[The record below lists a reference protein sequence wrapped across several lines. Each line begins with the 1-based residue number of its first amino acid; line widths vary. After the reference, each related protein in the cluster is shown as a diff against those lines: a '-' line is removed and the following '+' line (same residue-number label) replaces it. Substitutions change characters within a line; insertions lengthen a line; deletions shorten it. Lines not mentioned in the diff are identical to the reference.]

1 MRRHTPFA
9 LCALC
14 AGAAGCQAL
23 EPPPLP
29 PQIISIRVESDPG
42 KPLRGAQ
49 ILYQGEKKATT
60 GADGVGKLELGGRDG
75 ESFDIEVSCPARYL
89 SPERPIQVILKR
101 LADPSKSPEYS
112 ASCPPKTR
120 TVVVAIRADGGP
132 NAPVG
137 NMPVTYLGREIAR
150 TDESGAAHFV
160 RPFTPGET
168 FDLVIDTRDKQ
179 YEGLRPQNP
188 MATFVVGQRDDIF
201 TFDQK
206 FDREQKRI
214 IRAGKPKPTG
224 PVKIP

>member
-1 MRRHTPFA
+1 MRRHMPFT
-9 LCALC
+9 LYALC

-29 PQIISIRVESDPG
+29 PQIINIRVESDPG
-42 KPLRGAQ
+42 QPLQGAQ
-49 ILYQGEKKATT
+49 IMYQGQEMATT
-60 GADGVGKLELGGRDG
+60 GPDGVGKLKLGGRDG
-75 ESFDIEVSCPARYL
+75 ESFDIIVSCPERYL

-101 LADPSKSPEYS
+101 LADSSKSPEYS
-112 ASCPPKTR
+112 ATCPPKTR

-132 NAPVG
+132 NVPVG
-137 NMPVTYLGREIAR
+137 NMPVTFLGREIAR

-160 RPFTPGET
+160 RRFTPGDT
-168 FDLVIDTRDKQ
+168 FDLVIDTRDNQ